1 MLNRFLTF
9 INEQQLLKPHQ
20 KTLLTVSGGIDSMV
34 LATLFWQAKLPFEI
48 AHCNFG
54 LRAEESDGDEFFVKQ
69 WAQEHHI
76 QCFTKR
82 FDTAQFANSKGISI
96 QMAARELRYEWF
108 NELRQTQGFDWIATA
123 HHQNDVV
130 ETVLFNLVRGTGIA
144 GLHGIRPKSGVII
157 RPLLFMNRIEI
168 EAFSVDNQ
176 VLWREDS
183 SNVTNHYHR
192 NLLRNQVIPILKEIN
207 PNLEKTLMQTVEK
220 LAATEVV
227 FEEAIEQSRQ
237 AVWQENE
244 AVFID
249 FQVLSTMTVP
259 TLRLFELVKKFGFNY
274 HQCQEI
280 VASID
285 AQSGKHFESSTHT
298 LVRDRQFLILKERLL
313 DTPETSV
320 EIWEHQQEVQ
330 VGTMLLKMS
339 ILTAKE
345 WSEQTLQSNQ
355 WTAYFAVDELTY
367 PLLVRKWQQGDW
379 FCPFGMGGKRKKI
392 SDLLID
398 KKISILEKE
407 KVLVLSSNEQIMWV
421 IGLRTDERFKVSA
434 QTQRILEV
442 KIGG

>member
-82 FDTAQFANSKGISI
+82 FDTTQYANSKGISI
-96 QMAARELRYEWF
+96 QMAARELRYDWF
-108 NELRQTQGFDWIATA
+108 NELRQTHGFDWIATA
-123 HHQNDVV
+123 HHRNDVV

-144 GLHGIRPKSGVII
+144 GLHGIRPKSGVLI

-192 NLLRNQVIPILKEIN
+192 NLLRNKVIPLLKEIN

-220 LAATEVV
+220 LAATEVI
-227 FEEAIEQSRQ
+227 FEEAIEQTSQ

-249 FQVLSTMTVP
+249 FQVLNTMTVP

-313 DTPETSV
+313 HTPETSV

-355 WTAYFAVDELTY
+355 WTAYFAVDELRY
-367 PLLVRKWQQGDW
+367 PLVVRKWQQGDW